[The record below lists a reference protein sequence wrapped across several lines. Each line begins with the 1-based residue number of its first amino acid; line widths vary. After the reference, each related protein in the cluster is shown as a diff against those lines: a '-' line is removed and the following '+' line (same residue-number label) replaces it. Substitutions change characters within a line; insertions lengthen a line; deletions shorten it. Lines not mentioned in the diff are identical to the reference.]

1 MMKRIG
7 LCFFVLALSC
17 AGSAYAQ
24 CVVDTSTPTYA
35 NGAFLRYTPCD
46 ANGKIKTTG
55 SGGGGGGDASEA
67 EQQTQT
73 GILTTIDADTGTIAG
88 AVKAEDA
95 AHSSGHTGIPF
106 WGVRNDSA
114 ATSLTDTNGDY
125 TPIATDSNGRLFIN
139 AISSIF
145 SVTPG
150 TTATALGKAEDA
162 AHASGDTGVMVLCV
176 RQDTEAA
183 LATTNGDYIPCATD
197 ATGRMWT
204 NTELPAAAAL
214 ADTTANPTVPG
225 VAAYNMCFNGT
236 TWDRCTGTSTLHY
249 ATSTASTNATNIKNA
264 AGTVS
269 TISVVNTTATL
280 YYLRMYNLASAPTC
294 SSATGFVNTIPIPAS
309 TSGAGIVIPITLPHA
324 YTTGIGYCLTGG
336 GSSTDNTNAATGVYI
351 NIWYK

>member
-150 TTATALGKAEDA
+150 TTATALGKSEDA
-162 AHASGDTGVMVLCV
+162 AHASGDTGVMSLCV

-183 LATTNGDYIPCATD
+183 LATTNGDYIPCTTD
-197 ATGRMWT
+197 STGAVRTT
-204 NTELPAAAAL
+204 NTGVQITRPHALLADRVSGVAGITDGSSTSVVAAQGASTRFCATTIVVSNSSATNVTVDIRDGTAGSVLMTIPAAANMGGGVIPL
-214 ADTTANPTVPG
+214 AVPLCTSANTIF
-225 VAAYNMCFNGT
+225 AA
-236 TWDRCTGTSTLHY
+236 DPS
-249 ATSTASTNATNIKNA
+249 AAAST
-264 AGTVS
+264 V
-269 TISVVNTTATL
+269 TITAVGFKTTL
-280 YYLRMYNLASAPTC
+280 
-294 SSATGFVNTIPIPAS
+294 
-309 TSGAGIVIPITLPHA
+309 
-324 YTTGIGYCLTGG
+324 
-336 GSSTDNTNAATGVYI
+336 
-351 NIWYK
+351 